1 MKKAVDV
8 MSRIPYKCKNVIE
21 KKWREK
27 DKKTLFERVKERF
40 NLIRK
45 LRINIIKVD
54 PNKRKRH
61 NNQNM
66 KNVIKNKRRKIT
78 DSSEIKLIN
87 EHASIDNE
95 SSMISSNAVSK
106 VKNQKKVYY
115 KLASPAFPPEP
126 DWSITLSRND
136 FPWYDVKFDD
146 YSAQECFDMYRKI
159 ITDEDIFNRKVRKE
173 KNATINKYM
182 KEYKKLKRPY
192 TKSKCSPNVYK

>member
-21 KKWREK
+21 KKWKEK

-45 LRINIIKVD
+45 LRINVIKVD
-54 PNKRKRH
+54 PNKRKRR
-61 NNQNM
+61 NNQNV
-66 KNVIKNKRRKIT
+66 KGYKNKRQKIT
-78 DSSEIKLIN
+78 DSNELKLTN
-87 EHASIDNE
+87 EHVSMDNE
-95 SSMISSNAVSK
+95 SSMLSSNGLSK
-106 VKNQKKVYY
+106 GGENKKVYY
-115 KLASPAFPPEP
+115 KLANPAFPPEP

-146 YSAQECFDMYRKI
+146 YTAQECFDMYRKI

-173 KNATINKYM
+173 KNATINKFM
-182 KEYKKLKRPY
+182 KEYKKL
-192 TKSKCSPNVYK
+192 